1 MAWEVPRIE
10 QIRTRLE
17 FLPRLEAVNSPQSRA
32 WLERDANGRLSFQ
45 VWNSKLSDEF
55 MQALY
60 DNGFVLM
67 DFEWSTWEGA
77 RQIAERPEAVASADF
92 ETICKL
98 LTVHARSDRFCEGH
112 FGEVIEKGEMLAIVR
127 RLAEIYRSRQR
138 GEM

>member
-10 QIRTRLE
+10 QIGILLE
-17 FLPRLEAVNSPQSRA
+17 FLPRLEAVKSPQSRA
-32 WLERDANGRLSFQ
+32 WFERDAKGQMSYR

-55 MQALY
+55 MHALY

-67 DFEWSTWEGA
+67 DFEWSSWEGA
-77 RQIAERPEAVASADF
+77 RQIAERPEFLASADL

-112 FGEVIEKGEMLAIVR
+112 FGEVIENGQMLAIVR
-127 RLAEIYRSRQR
+127 RLAEIHRS
-138 GEM
+138 G